1 MSETHPL
8 RTLESM
14 ALIGIGGFA
23 GSNLRYVVD
32 TIVSNPIGTLGI
44 DVLGSFVLGLVTFAG
59 VGKEVVLLVG
69 TGACGSFTTFSSFSF
84 ETVRLV
90 EQGESTAAAVNG
102 AANLVGSLAAIG
114 VAWLA
119 VRIAFG

>member
-8 RTLESM
+8 RTLESI

-23 GSNLRYVVD
+23 GSNRRYVVD
-32 TIVSNPIGTLGI
+32 TIVSNPIGTLGV

-59 VGKEVVLLVG
+59 ADEAVVLLVR
-69 TGACGSFTTFSSFSF
+69 TGACGTFTMFSSFSF

-90 EQGESTAAAVNG
+90 ERDE
-102 AANLVGSLAAIG
+102 
-114 VAWLA
+114 
-119 VRIAFG
+119 